1 MKLFRSQIKL
11 LSKVATR
18 MAYSQKMDGTAVI
31 LTPDNKKRLED
42 AEQHVYDAI
51 KLLRQII

>member
-1 MKLFRSQIKL
+1 
-11 LSKVATR
+11 